1 MPDFIREILTPGN
14 WPTFVFITTRLTG
27 MMLTAPLWSMT
38 PWTRTARTATT
49 VLLAICLLP
58 GSPRTVLSERMLDF
72 PVGLAMELLVGIVIG
87 LTAAVIVQGIG
98 FAGEVISLQMGLGLG
113 PALAPLPELE
123 TNGVG
128 QLKALL
134 ALFIYTSVGGH
145 LILLKGLADS
155 LHTLPPGMPMNIEG
169 GGRAGA
175 LLLGG
180 LYSTALR
187 AAAPMMVSLL
197 VTNVALA
204 IVSRAVPQLSVMIV
218 ALPVT
223 ILVGLIMLSASLP
236 FVASAMHGWIRDLP
250 AAVQNAVEAFRPIAM
265 GH

>member
-27 MMLTAPLWSMT
+27 MMITAPLWSMT
-38 PWTRTARTATT
+38 PWTRTARTAAT
-49 VLLAICLLP
+49 VLLAILLLP
-58 GSPRTVLSERMLDF
+58 GSPRTVLSERMLDL
-72 PVGLAMELLVGIVIG
+72 PIGLAMELLVGIVIG

-113 PALAPLPELE
+113 PALAPMPDLD

-145 LILLKGLADS
+145 LILLKGLAES
-155 LHTLPPGMPMNIEG
+155 LHTLPPGMPMNIEA

-187 AAAPMMVSLL
+187 AAAPVMVSLL
-197 VTNVALA
+197 LTNIALA
-204 IVSRAVPQLSVMIV
+204 IMSRAVPQLNIMIV

-223 ILVGLIMLSASLP
+223 IAVGLVMLGACLP
-236 FVASAMHGWIRDLP
+236 FVASAIHGWFRDLP
-250 AAVQNAVEAFRPIAM
+250 ATVQSVVETFRPIAA